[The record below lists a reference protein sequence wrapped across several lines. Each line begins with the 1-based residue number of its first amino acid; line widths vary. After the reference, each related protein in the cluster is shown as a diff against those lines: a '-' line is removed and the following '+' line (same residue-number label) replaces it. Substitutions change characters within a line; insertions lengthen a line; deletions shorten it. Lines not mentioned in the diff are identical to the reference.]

1 MPQDHKAS
9 VFSQKKTRVSCHG
22 MNTSFEIIVTGVVEH
37 ACPGSCPKVLL
48 ACVGVGSAGRRA
60 VSMGREKKNV
70 KGKG

>member
-1 MPQDHKAS
+1 
-9 VFSQKKTRVSCHG
+9 V
-22 MNTSFEIIVTGVVEH
+22 NTSFEIIVTGVVEH